1 MPGTGVQSGH
11 ALDGQHSLTQAGAY
25 CRVAKDKQQEAQEL
39 VRNRRMAIV
48 QLQEIIALAKSIRT

>member
-1 MPGTGVQSGH
+1 MVEASVC
-11 ALDGQHSLTQAGAY
+11 

-48 QLQEIIALAKSIRT
+48 QLQEMIALAKSIRT